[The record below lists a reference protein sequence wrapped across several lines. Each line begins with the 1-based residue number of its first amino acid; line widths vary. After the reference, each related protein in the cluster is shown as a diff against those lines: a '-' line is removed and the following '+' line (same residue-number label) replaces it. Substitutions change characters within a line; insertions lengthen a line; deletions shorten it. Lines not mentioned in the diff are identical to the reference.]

1 MTKWIISVHA
11 NVHGKVM
18 GRNGEHRRL
27 VVADARPFDD
37 TNLLLQGVLSWN
49 LVVFVVLVVLVVF
62 VVFVHICASF
72 YKQCGSYLFFLDVVN
87 ALGHRCVWLARLLS

>member
-1 MTKWIISVHA
+1 
-11 NVHGKVM
+11 M
-18 GRNGEHRRL
+18 GRNDEHRRL

-49 LVVFVVLVVLVVF
+49 FVVWVVWVVFVVF

-72 YKQCGSYLFFLDVVN
+72 YKQCGSYLFFLSVVN
-87 ALGHRCVWLARLLS
+87 ALGRLCV